1 SARRDPQQAS
11 GVRVPDVQPAVAPQR
26 GRERRAT
33 SRLRGRSSRSPRAR
47 ARCARTGR
55 PRRSREAPSERALRR
70 PAAARRDRACSAQR
84 PIDDPRGR
92 ADREPRFALERG
104 DPGDPPATQRA
115 GEDRRH
121 GHARTGCRGA
131 LPPHRAHAGRR
142 RLARRSRRRA
152 APRRGRDRVR
162 DRRDGMKLYDSFRS
176 ALQSLVVNK
185 LRSSLTMLGVIIGV
199 ASVIAMVAVGNG
211 ASQQVQNTILSLG
224 SNLITVSPANLSD
237 QGLRGAGAQSQ
248 NLTLDDMRAIQTQ
261 LGSSIAASEA
271 EQGAGRWQVTA
282 AGQNW
287 NTNVNGVTE
296 DYPIVRDWPLQSGD
310 FFSGSDVT
318 VNAQVAVIGSTTAT
332 SLFGENDAVGQT
344 LQLRQVFG
352 GGGQGQGQQR
362 ARIVNFKVVGVLEP
376 KGSTFGFGRDD
387 QILVPVTTAQRVL
400 TGRLNVVNTIVV
412 KATSSDAMTDTTA
425 DVTNVLLQRHNISDP
440 TVADFTVTNQNDT
453 LAALG
458 AVTGT
463 FTLLLG
469 AIGGISLLVG
479 GIGIMNI
486 MLVSVNER
494 TREIGIRKA
503 VGARRQDIMVQFLIE
518 SMALTGIGG
527 ILGIL
532 LGWSIT
538 LVVAL
543 IPQASGLVLVITT
556 GTVIIAVGVSV
567 AIGVV
572 FGLYPAMRA
581 ARLHPIQALRY
592 E

>member
-1 SARRDPQQAS
+1 
-11 GVRVPDVQPAVAPQR
+11 V
-26 GRERRAT
+26 
-33 SRLRGRSSRSPRAR
+33 
-47 ARCARTGR
+47 
-55 PRRSREAPSERALRR
+55 
-70 PAAARRDRACSAQR
+70 
-84 PIDDPRGR
+84 
-92 ADREPRFALERG
+92 
-104 DPGDPPATQRA
+104 
-115 GEDRRH
+115 
-121 GHARTGCRGA
+121 
-131 LPPHRAHAGRR
+131 
-142 RLARRSRRRA
+142 
-152 APRRGRDRVR
+152 
-162 DRRDGMKLYDSFRS
+162 KLYDSFRS

-185 LRSSLTMLGVIIGV
+185 LRSALTMLGVIIGV

-224 SNLITVSPANLSD
+224 SNLITVLPQNLSD
-237 QGLRGAGAQSQ
+237 QGLRGAGAQAQ
-248 NLTLDDMRAIQTQ
+248 NLTLDDMRAIQAQ

-287 NTNVNGVTE
+287 NTNVNGVSE

-310 FFSGSDVT
+310 FFTGSDLT

-332 SLFGENDAVGQT
+332 NLFGEGDAVGQT

-352 GGGQGQGQQR
+352 GGKDQR
-362 ARIVNFKVVGVLEP
+362 ARILNFKIVGVLAT
-376 KGSTFGFGRDD
+376 KGSTGFGQSRDD
-387 QILVPVTTAQRVL
+387 QILVPITTAQRVL
-400 TGRLNVVNTIVV
+400 TGRLNVVNAIVI
-412 KATSSDAMTDTTA
+412 KATSGDAMPETTA
-425 DVTNVLLQRHNISDP
+425 DVTNILLQRHNVSDP
-440 TVADFTVTNQNDT
+440 ASADFSVTNQNDT
-453 LAALG
+453 LAAAG
-458 AVTGT
+458 AVFAT

-503 VGARRQDIMVQFLIE
+503 VGARRQDIMIQFLIE

-538 LVVAL
+538 LVVGL

>member
-1 SARRDPQQAS
+1 
-11 GVRVPDVQPAVAPQR
+11 
-26 GRERRAT
+26 
-33 SRLRGRSSRSPRAR
+33 
-47 ARCARTGR
+47 
-55 PRRSREAPSERALRR
+55 
-70 PAAARRDRACSAQR
+70 
-84 PIDDPRGR
+84 
-92 ADREPRFALERG
+92 
-104 DPGDPPATQRA
+104 
-115 GEDRRH
+115 
-121 GHARTGCRGA
+121 
-131 LPPHRAHAGRR
+131 
-142 RLARRSRRRA
+142 
-152 APRRGRDRVR
+152 
-162 DRRDGMKLYDSFRS
+162 MKIYDSFRS

-185 LRSSLTMLGVIIGV
+185 LRSALTMLGVIIGV

-224 SNLITVSPANLSD
+224 SNLITVAPANLSD
-237 QGLRGAGAQSQ
+237 QGLRGAGAQAQ
-248 NLTLDDMRAIQTQ
+248 NLTLEDMRSIQAQ
-261 LGSSIAASEA
+261 LGPTIAAIHA

-296 DYPIVRDWPLQSGD
+296 DYPVVRDWPLQSGD
-310 FFSGSDVT
+310 FFSGSDIT
-318 VNAQVAVIGSTTAT
+318 VNAQVAVIGSTTAA
-332 SLFGENDAVGQT
+332 SLFGEGDAVGQT
-344 LQLRQVFG
+344 IQLRQVFG
-352 GGGQGQGQQR
+352 GGAQGQGQQR

-387 QILVPVTTAQRVL
+387 QILVPITTAQRVL
-400 TGRLNVVNTIVV
+400 TGRLNVVNSIVV
-412 KATSSDAMTDTTA
+412 KATSSDAMTETTA

-440 TVADFTVTNQNDT
+440 AAADFTVTNQNDT

>member
-1 SARRDPQQAS
+1 
-11 GVRVPDVQPAVAPQR
+11 
-26 GRERRAT
+26 
-33 SRLRGRSSRSPRAR
+33 
-47 ARCARTGR
+47 
-55 PRRSREAPSERALRR
+55 
-70 PAAARRDRACSAQR
+70 
-84 PIDDPRGR
+84 
-92 ADREPRFALERG
+92 
-104 DPGDPPATQRA
+104 
-115 GEDRRH
+115 
-121 GHARTGCRGA
+121 
-131 LPPHRAHAGRR
+131 
-142 RLARRSRRRA
+142 
-152 APRRGRDRVR
+152 
-162 DRRDGMKLYDSFRS
+162 MKIYDSFRS

-185 LRSSLTMLGVIIGV
+185 LRSALTMLGVIIGV

-332 SLFGENDAVGQT
+332 SLFGEADAVGQT

-440 TVADFTVTNQNDT
+440 ALADFTVTNQNDT

>member
-1 SARRDPQQAS
+1 
-11 GVRVPDVQPAVAPQR
+11 
-26 GRERRAT
+26 
-33 SRLRGRSSRSPRAR
+33 
-47 ARCARTGR
+47 
-55 PRRSREAPSERALRR
+55 
-70 PAAARRDRACSAQR
+70 
-84 PIDDPRGR
+84 
-92 ADREPRFALERG
+92 
-104 DPGDPPATQRA
+104 
-115 GEDRRH
+115 
-121 GHARTGCRGA
+121 
-131 LPPHRAHAGRR
+131 
-142 RLARRSRRRA
+142 
-152 APRRGRDRVR
+152 
-162 DRRDGMKLYDSFRS
+162 
-176 ALQSLVVNK
+176 
-185 LRSSLTMLGVIIGV
+185 MLGVIIGV

-332 SLFGENDAVGQT
+332 SLFGEADAVGQT

-412 KATSSDAMTDTTA
+412 KAMSSDAMTDTTA

-440 TVADFTVTNQNDT
+440 AVADFTVTNQNDT

>member
-1 SARRDPQQAS
+1 
-11 GVRVPDVQPAVAPQR
+11 
-26 GRERRAT
+26 
-33 SRLRGRSSRSPRAR
+33 
-47 ARCARTGR
+47 
-55 PRRSREAPSERALRR
+55 
-70 PAAARRDRACSAQR
+70 
-84 PIDDPRGR
+84 
-92 ADREPRFALERG
+92 
-104 DPGDPPATQRA
+104 
-115 GEDRRH
+115 
-121 GHARTGCRGA
+121 
-131 LPPHRAHAGRR
+131 
-142 RLARRSRRRA
+142 
-152 APRRGRDRVR
+152 
-162 DRRDGMKLYDSFRS
+162 MKIYDSFRS

-185 LRSSLTMLGVIIGV
+185 LRSALTMLGVIIGV

-224 SNLITVSPANLSD
+224 SNLITVMPANLSD
-237 QGLRGAGAQSQ
+237 QGLRGAGAQAA

-261 LGSSIAASEA
+261 LGSSIEASEA

-287 NTNVNGVTE
+287 NTNVNGVSE
-296 DYPIVRDWPLQSGD
+296 DYPYVRDWPLQSGD
-310 FFSGSDVT
+310 FFTGSDLT

-332 SLFGENDAVGQT
+332 NLFGEGDAVGQT
-344 LQLRQVFG
+344 LQLRQAFG
-352 GGGQGQGQQR
+352 GGGKDQR
-362 ARIVNFKVVGVLEP
+362 ARILNFKIVGVLAT
-376 KGSTFGFGRDD
+376 KGSTGFGPSRDD
-387 QILVPVTTAQRVL
+387 QILVPITTAQRVL

-412 KATSSDAMTDTTA
+412 KATSSDAMTVTTL
-425 DVTNVLLQRHNISDP
+425 DVTNVLLTRHNISDP
-440 TVADFTVTNQNDT
+440 ASADFTVTNQNDT

-543 IPQASGLVLVITT
+543 IPQASGLVLVITS

>member
-1 SARRDPQQAS
+1 
-11 GVRVPDVQPAVAPQR
+11 
-26 GRERRAT
+26 
-33 SRLRGRSSRSPRAR
+33 
-47 ARCARTGR
+47 
-55 PRRSREAPSERALRR
+55 
-70 PAAARRDRACSAQR
+70 
-84 PIDDPRGR
+84 
-92 ADREPRFALERG
+92 
-104 DPGDPPATQRA
+104 
-115 GEDRRH
+115 
-121 GHARTGCRGA
+121 
-131 LPPHRAHAGRR
+131 
-142 RLARRSRRRA
+142 
-152 APRRGRDRVR
+152 
-162 DRRDGMKLYDSFRS
+162 MKIYDSFRS

-185 LRSSLTMLGVIIGV
+185 LRSALTMLGVIIGV

-332 SLFGENDAVGQT
+332 SLFGEADAVGQT

-412 KATSSDAMTDTTA
+412 KAMSSDAMTDTTA

-440 TVADFTVTNQNDT
+440 AVADFTVTNQNDT

>member
-1 SARRDPQQAS
+1 
-11 GVRVPDVQPAVAPQR
+11 
-26 GRERRAT
+26 
-33 SRLRGRSSRSPRAR
+33 
-47 ARCARTGR
+47 
-55 PRRSREAPSERALRR
+55 
-70 PAAARRDRACSAQR
+70 
-84 PIDDPRGR
+84 
-92 ADREPRFALERG
+92 
-104 DPGDPPATQRA
+104 
-115 GEDRRH
+115 
-121 GHARTGCRGA
+121 
-131 LPPHRAHAGRR
+131 
-142 RLARRSRRRA
+142 
-152 APRRGRDRVR
+152 
-162 DRRDGMKLYDSFRS
+162 MKIYDSFRS

-185 LRSSLTMLGVIIGV
+185 LRSALTMLGVIIGV

-248 NLTLDDMRAIQTQ
+248 NLTLEDMRAIQEQ

-332 SLFGENDAVGQT
+332 SLFGEADAVGQT

-538 LVVAL
+538 LVVSL

>member
-1 SARRDPQQAS
+1 
-11 GVRVPDVQPAVAPQR
+11 
-26 GRERRAT
+26 
-33 SRLRGRSSRSPRAR
+33 
-47 ARCARTGR
+47 
-55 PRRSREAPSERALRR
+55 
-70 PAAARRDRACSAQR
+70 
-84 PIDDPRGR
+84 
-92 ADREPRFALERG
+92 
-104 DPGDPPATQRA
+104 
-115 GEDRRH
+115 
-121 GHARTGCRGA
+121 
-131 LPPHRAHAGRR
+131 
-142 RLARRSRRRA
+142 
-152 APRRGRDRVR
+152 
-162 DRRDGMKLYDSFRS
+162 
-176 ALQSLVVNK
+176 
-185 LRSSLTMLGVIIGV
+185 
-199 ASVIAMVAVGNG
+199 
-211 ASQQVQNTILSLG
+211 
-224 SNLITVSPANLSD
+224 
-237 QGLRGAGAQSQ
+237 
-248 NLTLDDMRAIQTQ
+248 
-261 LGSSIAASEA
+261 
-271 EQGAGRWQVTA
+271 
-282 AGQNW
+282 
-287 NTNVNGVTE
+287 
-296 DYPIVRDWPLQSGD
+296 
-310 FFSGSDVT
+310 
-318 VNAQVAVIGSTTAT
+318 
-332 SLFGENDAVGQT
+332 VGQT

-538 LVVAL
+538 LVVGL